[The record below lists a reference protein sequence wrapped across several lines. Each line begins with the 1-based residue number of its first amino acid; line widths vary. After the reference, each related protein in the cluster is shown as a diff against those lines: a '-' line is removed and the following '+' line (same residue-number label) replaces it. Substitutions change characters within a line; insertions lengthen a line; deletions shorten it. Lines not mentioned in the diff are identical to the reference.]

1 MTDTAICN
9 RSWCHIQN
17 PDYKSAKTL
26 VHTLI
31 DIVSKNGCL
40 LLDICPTAQG
50 EIPQPQRER
59 LLEMGKWLKVNGEAI
74 YCTRPW
80 KVFGEGPTQVKGGH
94 FNEDP
99 ASRYTASDIRFTTKA
114 GVLYAMVLGRLRR
127 RCPGDDQVAGASRR
141 QSFRR
146 GPAGLSEQTPME
158 ADCRGA
164 DRDTA
169 GRCSLRACLRV
180 ENSLLGGAYRFPASF
195 VCLCLTNG
203 DTHQEVY
210 EGKRVS
216 TGKHEHFLLQN
227 RPVVRIAAAVGL
239 VKQLPAADLVPPQ

>member
-1 MTDTAICN
+1 MEKLADVPWLTDTAICN

-74 YCTRPW
+74 YGTRPW

-94 FNEDP
+94 FNEDA
-99 ASRYTASDIRFTTKA
+99 ASRYTAADIRFTTKA
-114 GVLYAMVLGRLRR
+114 GVLYAIVLGR
-127 RCPGDDQVAGASRR
+127 PGDGAPVTIKSLAL
-141 QSFRR
+141 
-146 GPAGLSEQTPME
+146 PAGKVS
-158 ADCRGA
+158 D
-164 DRDTA
+164 
-169 GRCSLRACLRV
+169 V
-180 ENSLLGGAYRFPASF
+180 SLLGCP
-195 VCLCLTNG
+195 TNSRG
-203 DTHQEVY
+203 
-210 EGKRVS
+210 S
-216 TGKHEHFLLQN
+216 
-227 RPVVRIAAAVGL
+227 RPPRG
-239 VKQLPAADLVPPQ
+239 